1 MNEEYLSGTELKIFT
16 YEEWMKPKKDSSLMN
31 QTNIQG
37 LVDKLFQK
45 IQNCLIINIEKDTER
60 YRHTI
65 NELKKVSIE
74 NFVHLKATYWK
85 DRIKFKNDLNVVTNF
100 LRQFHPDMP
109 SGEVLINEFSE
120 PSDPNIKI
128 QDGPLAC
135 YCSHLRAMI
144 YGYQNFKDY
153 TIIVEDDIKIANVD
167 NIDNYLKQ
175 IPADWD
181 IVFLNSVAKN
191 KTYDKP
197 FYKFEEQFHSAHF
210 YIINHKCFPFLFQNL
225 YPVTDQV
232 DVLMS
237 DLFRKLNMYNIP
249 ETVYQRNVSTNTQNN
264 LHTIFNSK
272 HYNGVRSRAS
282 KTIILLDFFI
292 NNTLKENL
300 ENNRIILKSLM
311 YDVIY
316 EYILSGRKV
325 EESKPNVE
333 SYRTELFVV
342 NEYDKYVNQHIRNDL
357 INSIHLFIQSGRKGI
372 DTEKEAECL
381 VNNLLYT
388 IQKFELHN
396 TKDVDYNEKLKA
408 YSFGSTCHVYLL
420 KNNNVVVKRYN
431 DKFRWTTKGHED
443 SMLVF
448 EKEIEILKK
457 LKSKQFNHFPELLSH
472 CLKTKTI
479 KMSYGGES
487 LYNEFKLP
495 KDWKKQIKM
504 AFDDLDKK
512 GILYPEFRLQNILVK
527 DGKLTLVDFGLAE
540 INSNKNNKENYK
552 NFIKNLDVLN
562 KKLSQISDIDKRH
575 QLCRTFMANIDTSA
589 WA

>member
-1 MNEEYLSGTELKIFT
+1 MPSANEEYLSGTELKILQ
-16 YEEWMKPKKDSSLMN
+16 YEEWMKPKDVSNISR
-31 QTNIQG
+31 TNIQG

-45 IQNCLIINIEKDTER
+45 IQNCLIINIEKDMER
-60 YRHTI
+60 YHHTV
-65 NELKKVSIE
+65 NELEKVSIE

-85 DRIKFKNDLNVVTNF
+85 DRSNFNNDLNSVVNF
-100 LRQFHPDMP
+100 LRQFHPDVP
-109 SGEVLINEFSE
+109 SGEIFINEFSE
-120 PSDPNIKI
+120 PSDSNIKI

-167 NIDNYLKQ
+167 NIENYLKQ

-181 IVFLNSVAKN
+181 IVFFNSVAKN

-225 YPVTDQV
+225 YPITDQV

-237 DLFRKLNMYNIP
+237 DLFRKLNIYNIP
-249 ETVYQRNVSTNTQNN
+249 ETVYQRNLSTNTQNN
-264 LHTIFNSK
+264 LYTIFNSK

-292 NNTLKENL
+292 NNTLKENS
-300 ENNRIILKSLM
+300 ENNRLLIKSLM

-316 EYILSGRKV
+316 EYIISGKKV
-325 EESKPNVE
+325 EASKPNVE

-342 NEYDKYVNQHIRNDL
+342 NEYDQYVNKHIRDDL

-372 DTEKEAECL
+372 DTKKEAECL

-388 IQKFELHN
+388 IQKFELH
-396 TKDVDYNEKLKA
+396 DVTDNDYNEKLKA
-408 YSFGSTCHVYLL
+408 YSFGSTCHVYFL
-420 KNNNVVVKRYN
+420 KENNVIVKQYN
-431 DKFRWTTKGHED
+431 DKFRWTTKGHENNT
-443 SMLVF
+443 LVF
-448 EKEIEILKK
+448 EKEIEILEK
-457 LKSKQFNHFPELLSH
+457 LKSKKSNHFPKLLSYNWE
-472 CLKTKTI
+472 TKTI

-495 KDWKKQIKM
+495 KDWKKQIKVI
-504 AFDDLDKK
+504 FDELDEK
-512 GILYPEFRLQNILVK
+512 GVFYPEFRLHNILVK
-527 DGKLTLVDFGLAE
+527 GGKITLVDFGLAE
-540 INSNKNNKENYK
+540 INTNKNNKENYK
-552 NFIKNLDVLN
+552 AFIKNLGILN
-562 KKLSQISDIDKRH
+562 KKLASISDIDKRH
-575 QLCRTFMANIDTSA
+575 QLYRTFMTNMDFA
-589 WA
+589 